1 MIDLANILFLDIET
15 ARITKDYQ
23 TIPERLKE
31 AWSKKSLYINEEN
44 TPEEN
49 YYERAGIYAEFG
61 KVVCI
66 SVGYFNIQDSVS
78 EFRMKSFYGENEA
91 QLLQGFSALINK
103 MNRKRTLMF
112 CAHNGREFDFP
123 YLSRRLLINNLPIPK
138 ALNLQDKKPWEVQH
152 FDTLQLWKFGDY
164 KHYTSLD
171 LLAAV
176 FNIPSSKDKMDGS
189 MVSHYFYDGKIE
201 EIKTYCEKDVW
212 VTAQVFCKLK
222 SIPIAATSI
231 QKIE

>member
-1 MIDLANILFLDIET
+1 MKILDNILFLDIET
-15 ARITKDYQ
+15 ARISKDY
-23 TIPERLKE
+23 TDLPERFIE
-31 AWSKKSLYINEEN
+31 PWSKKSFYINQEN
-44 TPEEN
+44 TAEEN
-49 YYERAGIYAEFG
+49 YYDRAGIYAEFG

-66 SVGYFNIQDSVS
+66 SVGYYNITEEHS
-78 EFRMKSFYGENEA
+78 EFRMKSFYGEDEF
-91 QLLQGFSALINK
+91 QLLKDFSELVNK
-103 MNRKRTLMF
+103 MNRKRPVVF

-176 FNIPSSKDKMDGS
+176 FNISSSKDKMDGS
-189 MVSHYFYDGKIE
+189 MVSQYFYEGRIE
-201 EIKTYCEKDVW
+201 EIKDYCEKDVW

-222 SIPIAATSI
+222 SITIAATSI